1 MGIMMSER
9 VDFNID
15 CHDFDKSK
23 SRNDNEKVQVDCHD
37 FANAKS
43 RNDKTKHEAAAKL
56 AMIIKRLKR
65 KGKNE

>member
-1 MGIMMSER
+1 MEIVMSER
-9 VDFNID
+9 VD
-15 CHDFDKSK
+15 C
-23 SRNDNEKVQVDCHD
+23 RD

-43 RNDKTKHEAAAKL
+43 RNDKTKHEATAKL